1 MCKYVTA
8 CDYID
13 KILIDLS
20 TKTGGV
26 SVIYFARIVGAP
38 VGITSASV
46 TLIFFSNSR
55 NNQKITKHKKKQKEK
70 AW

>member
-1 MCKYVTA
+1 MRKYVTA

-46 TLIFFSNSR
+46 TLIFFCNSR

-70 AW
+70 A

>member
-46 TLIFFSNSR
+46 TLIFFCNNR

>member
-1 MCKYVTA
+1 MRKYVTA

-26 SVIYFARIVGAP
+26 FVIYFARIVGAP
-38 VGITSASV
+38 VGITRASF
-46 TLIFFSNSR
+46 TLIFLCNNR